1 MDSSPRTSKA
11 HFGDAAVTQPDHK
24 GRDGQQKKIVRIAK
38 GWEELLHVA
47 VGWILCHQNSRRSMR
62 RMQLYERWRKGPSG
76 SAIRC

>member
-1 MDSSPRTSKA
+1 MPLIVDSSPRTSKA

-47 VGWILCHQNSRRSMR
+47 VGVI
-62 RMQLYERWRKGPSG
+62 
-76 SAIRC
+76 IRHYALTASCRLRIHGWGYHEW